1 MLSIVPLGV
10 IRSVRNLRRGR
21 YLTILG
27 YHRVMDKL
35 ADFPFDDDLISAST
49 AEYENQLRFIAKHFN
64 VYNFKT
70 LHSHVERTGRFPERS
85 LIMTFDD
92 GYIDNYEVVYPMVK
106 RYGFTATMFVTA
118 GFIGKNRL
126 FWWDKIA
133 YVVKHTGRDRIDL
146 DAPFGI
152 TMRLDEFPDRQDAAR
167 VIIKRA
173 KTMPDEEKEELIR
186 RLSEQL
192 DVEIDESQHRTMM
205 TWEQLREMSRD
216 GIEIG
221 AHSVNHPIFSNVD
234 EGRLRHEVTQSKQ
247 MIEEHIG
254 DEVITFGSPGRG
266 ILTAPQKADFESRLL
281 RIVEEAGYRFST
293 QYRWGLTYENQFAPY
308 QVPRLTVEVHDKGR
322 LFPAKL
328 SYPELLVY

>member
-1 MLSIVPLGV
+1 
-10 IRSVRNLRRGR
+10 
-21 YLTILG
+21 
-27 YHRVMDKL
+27 MDKP
-35 ADFPFDDDLISAST
+35 ADFPFDDDLISASA
-49 AEYENQLRFIAKHFN
+49 AEYESQLRFIAKHFD
-64 VYNFKT
+64 VFNFKT
-70 LHSHVERTGRFPERS
+70 LQSHVERTGRFPERS

-106 RYGFTATMFVTA
+106 RFGFTATMFVTA
-118 GFIGKNRL
+118 GFIGQNKL
-126 FWWDKIA
+126 FWWDKLA
-133 YVVKHTGRDRIDL
+133 YVVKHTKRDRIDL
-146 DAPFGI
+146 DAPFEI
-152 TMRLDEFPDRQDAAR
+152 TMSLDEYPQRQAAAR
-167 VIIKRA
+167 AVIKRA
-173 KTMPDEEKEELIR
+173 KTMLDEEKEELILK
-186 RLSEQL
+186 LSEQL
-192 DVEIDESQHRTMM
+192 DVEIDDAQHRTMM

-234 EGRLRHEVTQSKQ
+234 EERLRHEVTRSKQ

-266 ILTAPQKADFESRLL
+266 ILTAPQKVDFESRLS

-293 QYRWGLTYENQFAPY
+293 QYRWGLAYENQFTPY
-308 QVPRLTVEVHDKGR
+308 RVPRLGVEVHDKGR